1 MERAVLLLVVAAA
14 VGVPAAASQTQS
26 VTRFDGSTITA
37 TEIDATVTRLM
48 KAAEVP
54 GVGIAIFD
62 KGKIAYLKAY
72 GERDKEKNLP
82 LTVDSVMYAASFSKV
97 AFAYLAMELVDDG
110 TLDLDKPIYQYL
122 PKPLPEY
129 PNYKDLA
136 DDPRYKRITAR
147 MLLSHTGGFANFRW
161 IEDDRKLRIH
171 FEPGSRFAY
180 SGEGIDLLQLVVE
193 TITKKPLD
201 ELMRERVFQPLGM
214 TRTGMVWRDSF
225 ESDYA
230 NGYGEHGR
238 SLGPDKRNKAEA
250 AGSMVTTIS
259 DFAGFMQ
266 AVMEGKLLRGRTR
279 DEMLRPQ
286 IQIISKHEFPTLN
299 DETTEQNKAIRLSY
313 GLGWG
318 LYWTPYGQAFFK
330 EGHDVGWRN
339 YTMCLD
345 KQKTGIVIMT
355 NSGNGEGIF
364 KELLETLLR
373 DTFTPIE
380 WEGYTPYDKLPP
392 RGR

>member
-1 MERAVLLLVVAAA
+1 MFALLAAVRVTAAA
-14 VGVPAAASQTQS
+14 GQTQS
-26 VTRFDGSTITA
+26 VTRFDGSTITPR
-37 TEIDATVTRLM
+37 EIDATVTRLM

-97 AFAYLAMELVDDG
+97 AFAYLAMQLVDDG
-110 TLDLDKPIYQYL
+110 TLNLDKPIYQYL
-122 PKPLPEY
+122 PQPLPEY

-147 MLLSHTGGFANFRW
+147 MLLSHSSGFANFRW
-161 IEDDRKLRIH
+161 VEDDRKLRIH

-214 TRTGMVWRDSF
+214 TRTGMLWQASF

-230 NGYGEHGR
+230 NGYDEYGR
-238 SLGPDKRNKAEA
+238 PLGPDKRTKAEA

-259 DFAGFMQ
+259 DFARFTQ
-266 AVMEGKLLRGRTR
+266 AVMEGKLLRTKTR

-286 IQIISKHEFPTLN
+286 IQIVSKHEFPTLS
-299 DETTEQNKAIRLSY
+299 DETTEENEAIRLSY

-318 LYWTPYGQAFFK
+318 LYRTPYGEAFFK

-339 YTMCLD
+339 YTVCLD

-380 WEGYTPYDKLPP
+380 WEGYTPYDKLPREALP
-392 RGR
+392 RE